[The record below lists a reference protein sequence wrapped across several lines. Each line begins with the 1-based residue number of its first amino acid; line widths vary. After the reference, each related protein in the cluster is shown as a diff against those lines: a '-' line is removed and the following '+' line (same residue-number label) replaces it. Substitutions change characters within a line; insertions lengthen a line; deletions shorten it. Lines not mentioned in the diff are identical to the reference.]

1 MVGAAPRRTQPIDQF
16 AWGLLGD
23 SRTLVAQAMQKT
35 AGELSTPYSTFAS
48 RGDTWETMDLS
59 QNTLRAI
66 RDLEDHTVEVHT
78 FLETTL
84 LPLLPPPPLL
94 LLLLFVQIEFA
105 AGFIWACF
113 KQ

>member
-48 RGDTWETMDLS
+48 RGDAWETMDLS

-78 FLETTL
+78 FLENG
-84 LPLLPPPPLL
+84 
-94 LLLLFVQIEFA
+94 IIAIIA
-105 AGFIWACF
+105 AAAAAAAVCTD
-113 KQ
+113 